1 MGRDRKNWVF
11 TFHLKNVN
19 GFDDIEIYGH
29 NLIQQ
34 IENMELVVGYY
45 SFGYE
50 EGSQKT
56 PHFQGYIQFEKPQYL
71 NVIKEH
77 FGKEYES
84 IHWEPQKSRH
94 ASEADAYTRKE
105 GRQHWQG
112 GSISNRG
119 DRNDLN
125 EVFQAILTGQRSFA
139 QTIDS
144 DMTTMIQYGRRFRDM
159 LSYKHR
165 GGIQEFKY
173 QVISVKDINQYD
185 GPNVFVYSGSWA
197 GYDGQKDVII
207 FMDKKVNLDA
217 MQMKY
222 PFVNN
227 GFERI
232 PFYGEN
238 VYLIYSNDPNDSHPG
253 WA

>member
-1 MGRDRKNWVF
+1 MGRDKKNWCF
-11 TFHLKNVN
+11 TYHLKSV
-19 GFDDIEIYGH
+19 DIETEAK
-29 NLIQQ
+29 NLISEMHS
-34 IENMELVVGYY
+34 IDLVITYY

-50 EGSQKT
+50 EGAQET

-77 FGKEYES
+77 FGTVYKS
-84 IHWEPQKSRH
+84 IHWEPQKCRM
-94 ASEADAYTRKE
+94 ANEADEYTRKE

-119 DRNDLN
+119 DRNDLKK
-125 EVFQAILTGQRSFA
+125 VFENILTGQSNFA
-139 QTIDS
+139 DSIDS
-144 DMTTMIQYGRRFRDM
+144 DPEVMIQYGKRFRDM
-159 LSYKHR
+159 LTYKHR
-165 GGIQEFKY
+165 GGIQQYKY
-173 QVISVKDINQYD
+173 QIISVHDIQQYD
-185 GPNVFVYSGSWA
+185 GPNVFVYSGTWS

-207 FMDKKVNLDA
+207 FVDKKINLDA
-217 MQMKY
+217 MQCKY

-238 VYLIYSNDPNDSHPG
+238 VYLIYANDPNESHSG